1 VIVCPAYGWAADG
14 DAPVEAAGAVL
25 ASVAEVVAD
34 GDVVAPW
41 QAATTRVTAIAA
53 DHARRGL
60 VTPLAIR
67 ILLREPERTDTT
79 DP

>member
-14 DAPVEAAGAVL
+14 EAPVEPAGAVL
-25 ASVAEVVAD
+25 ASLELVAD

-41 QAATTRVTAIAA
+41 QAATTRATAIAA

-67 ILLREPERTDTT
+67 ILLREPERTDTK
-79 DP
+79 DL

>member
-14 DAPVEAAGAVL
+14 AAPVEPAGAVL
-25 ASVAEVVAD
+25 APLVELDAG

-41 QAATTRVTAIAA
+41 QAATTRTTAIAA

-67 ILLREPERTDTT
+67 ILLREPERTDAT
-79 DP
+79 DL